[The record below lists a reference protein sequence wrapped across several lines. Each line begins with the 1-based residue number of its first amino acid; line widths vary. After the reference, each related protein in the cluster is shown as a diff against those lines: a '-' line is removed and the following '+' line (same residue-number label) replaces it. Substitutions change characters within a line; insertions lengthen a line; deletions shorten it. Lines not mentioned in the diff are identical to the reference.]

1 MKFLNSL
8 ILDLAVISVLIIFA
22 VPGFRKGAFKS
33 FLGFLSSVFVSILS
47 VFVAQKISLFV
58 YDSFMYPYLEKTIE
72 KLISETG
79 LNAFEVFHKIPR
91 FIASFLEARGITP
104 QELNHI
110 MNNSVSSTIPQKISQ
125 IIKPGILSV
134 LKSIFALC
142 AFVVL
147 SMIAKSVSRY
157 IYKIFSSSLLKGAFG
172 ILGSFFGF
180 LKGYIVIAIFMCC
193 LRTAVPFWSKI
204 PDMFSAESIS
214 SSIIFKEFYNHNPV
228 YEFLSNF
235 N

>member
-1 MKFLNSL
+1 MFIRSSCDIL
-8 ILDLAVISVLIIFA
+8 IFVTNNCLLVFGGEIFEQFDT
-22 VPGFRKGAFKS
+22 GFGCYIGVDYFCCTGFKS

-134 LKSIFALC
+134 LKSLC
-142 AFVVL
+142 ICGFVNDCE
-147 SMIAKSVSRY
+147 I
-157 IYKIFSSSLLKGAFG
+157 
-172 ILGSFFGF
+172 SF
-180 LKGYIVIAIFMCC
+180 K
-193 LRTAVPFWSKI
+193 
-204 PDMFSAESIS
+204 
-214 SSIIFKEFYNHNPV
+214 V
-228 YEFLSNF
+228 YL
-235 N
+235 